1 MNLLSSSY
9 PSSSRHPVAP
19 PSRRRRPRCRPLS
32 RVIGTESACHCKM
45 LRGWSMKQFGFVL
58 VSLASLLASAGAA
71 IAADAA
77 LVEAAKKEG
86 RVTWYTVQI
95 ADQIVR
101 PIISGFE
108 RTYGIRVDFVRAN
121 SAQVALRLSNEA
133 KAGQVRA
140 SVFDGTGA
148 TVALKRENLVEKW

>member
-1 MNLLSSSY
+1 
-9 PSSSRHPVAP
+9 
-19 PSRRRRPRCRPLS
+19 
-32 RVIGTESACHCKM
+32 
-45 LRGWSMKQFGFVL
+45 MKRIGFVL
-58 VSLASLLASAGAA
+58 VSLSSLFASNCTTS
-71 IAADAA
+71 AADAT

-108 RTYGIRVDFVRAN
+108 RKYGIRVDFVRAN
-121 SAQVALRLSNEA
+121 SAQLSVRLFNEA

-140 SVFDGTGA
+140 SVFDGTA
-148 TVALKRENLVEKW
+148 TAVALKRENLVERWV